1 MRVVHEPAG
10 DAPARRVLATEVEI
24 ADSPLSQARGLMF
37 RRSLPDGF
45 ALVLEVGDGLFP
57 TGPPGRAVHM
67 LFVRVP
73 LDVVWLVDDEVV
85 RTARL
90 SPWTGFG
97 FAKADRVV
105 ELPAGGTEGVAP
117 GDAVFLEEA

>member
-24 ADSPLSQARGLMF
+24 ADSALSQARGLMF
-37 RRSLPDGF
+37 RESPPDEF
-45 ALVLEVGDGLFP
+45 ALVLEVGDGFLP
-57 TGPPGRAVHM
+57 TGPSRQTVHM
-67 LFVRVP
+67 LFVGAP

-90 SPWTGFG
+90 SPWTGF
-97 FAKADRVV
+97 ASARADRVV
-105 ELPAGGTEGVAP
+105 ELPAGSAEGVSA
-117 GDAVFLEEA
+117 GDTVFLGE